1 MNFKHKGFLQG
12 IMQYVLQ
19 EKICNTLKSYKH
31 KKRNASL
38 EEAGSRQRKEVFLT
52 GGSIFYRRQ

>member
-1 MNFKHKGFLQG
+1 
-12 IMQYVLQ
+12 MQYVLQ
-19 EKICNTLKSYKH
+19 EKIFNTLESYKH

-52 GGSIFYRRQ
+52 GGSIFTGGNESRVN